1 MFVWFDLKNTHYVI
15 SWNITIHI
23 IALLFQIKIDNDTE
37 ESWKLDLRLINF
49 QPYEK

>member
-1 MFVWFDLKNTHYVI
+1 M
-15 SWNITIHI
+15 TIHI